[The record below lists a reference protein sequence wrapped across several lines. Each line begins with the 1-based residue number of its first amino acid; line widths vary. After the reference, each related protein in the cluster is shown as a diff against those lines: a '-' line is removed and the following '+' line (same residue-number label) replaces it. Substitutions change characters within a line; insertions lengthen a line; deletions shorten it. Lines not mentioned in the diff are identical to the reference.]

1 MDHEGGDAENP
12 SVVWVLSWRIFLS
25 ISIPIFDL
33 GGLLRL
39 RRWLEPIHQSLVGAH
54 TPSTL
59 VYIKQMQHRAFLDYP
74 CHQQFLAVRF
84 PNPMVKIRLEVQLLQ
99 MSP

>member
-1 MDHEGGDAENP
+1 MDHEGGDAENL

-59 VYIKQMQHRAFLDYP
+59 VYIKQMQSVF
-74 CHQQFLAVRF
+74 
-84 PNPMVKIRLEVQLLQ
+84 RLS
-99 MSP
+99 MSSTIPSRPIPQSNG